1 MQMTEWEKNCYG
13 MSETEMRAQYGN
25 YINAVGTEMFVA
37 GILSDCQE
45 LGVSEEVRK
54 MLNKAKFFLFE
65 TMKERA

>member
-1 MQMTEWEKNCYG
+1 MTEFEQRCYG
-13 MSETEMRAQYGN
+13 MSEADMRTRSAN
-25 YINAVGTEMFVA
+25 YINCVGLEMYVA

-65 TMKERA
+65 TMKMERA